1 MRFMII
7 IKATPESEAGVLPTS
22 EQLIEMGRFNDAL
35 ISAGILLAGEG
46 LYPSA
51 RGARVRREAGR
62 HVIIDGPFGETKELV
77 AGFWLIQ
84 VKDRGEA
91 LAWAQRIPLAEGE
104 EVEVRQAH
112 EVADFPVDAG
122 TEPYLERERAWREAA
137 DKSVGK
143 PVG

>member
-1 MRFMII
+1 MRFII
-7 IKATPESEAGVLPTS
+7 IVKATPESEAGVLPTS

-46 LYPSA
+46 LYPGT

-84 VKDRGEA
+84 VKDREEA
-91 LAWAQRIPLAEGE
+91 LAWAQRVPLADGE
-104 EVEVRQAH
+104 EVEVRQVH
-112 EVADFPVDAG
+112 DIADFPVDAG
-122 TEPYLERERAWREAA
+122 AESYLERERAWRQAA
-137 DKSVGK
+137 DKPAGR
-143 PVG
+143 

>member
-22 EQLIEMGRFNDAL
+22 EQLVEMGRFNDAL
-35 ISAGILLAGEG
+35 ISAGVLLAGEG

-51 RGARVRREAGR
+51 RGARVRRQEGQQ
-62 HVIIDGPFGETKELV
+62 VIIDGPFAEAKELV

-84 VKDRGEA
+84 VKDREEA
-91 LAWAQRIPLAEGE
+91 LAWAQRIPLNEGE

-112 EVADFPVDAG
+112 EVAEFPADETAQ
-122 TEPYLERERAWREAA
+122 PFLEREQAWRDA
-137 DKSVGK
+137 GQK
-143 PVG
+143 PIGR